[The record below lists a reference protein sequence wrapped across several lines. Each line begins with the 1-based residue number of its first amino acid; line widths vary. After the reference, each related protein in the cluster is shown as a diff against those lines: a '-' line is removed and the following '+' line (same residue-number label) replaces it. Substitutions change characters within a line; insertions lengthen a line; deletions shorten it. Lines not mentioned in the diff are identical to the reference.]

1 MGKIFKRR
9 WMMHDM
15 ARQRVFDKREF
26 LNILELLRRM
36 DYNGIGLYLEGAMEF
51 KTIDGV
57 IREGVIT
64 YDDAKW
70 IVEECKKRD
79 LFVFPMTNV
88 VGHMEHFLAQERFRG
103 LKYDDMSQMDFDHP
117 EAEAFAMQIVHEFND
132 AFGTGLV
139 HIGGDEAKLPHE
151 KMPDYAKFLAK
162 ICDNLLAEGIQ
173 PAIWDD
179 LIWMDKELCEPF
191 SRDVFL
197 FDWNYYGHRPESI
210 KFFREKGFKDLV
222 VGPCDNSWETF
233 ITYQRVS
240 GHLLAHTDIPVRP
253 DEIEAFLEDEAETDD
268 PEKLGAI
275 ITNWEN
281 NVGRNL
287 WCQWSAFAR
296 AGLFMT
302 GKLKARERND
312 ELIEKTLFGRVTP
325 YTSIVYMLHEVIDK
339 HGLDHN
345 WSPRLKNCLFGAPSL
360 HAALLEAMEGKP
372 AFVDDMDEA
381 LKTIYER
388 LNGWTPADDIENYC
402 LVSML
407 SLHDM
412 LRAGLELVKAF
423 AQRDSLYSKAA
434 ELQFKNPEL
443 AGQYLSRFISG
454 VRRAI
459 EEVCNARE
467 SYAWNLELVNVDKC
481 DIERMDIVIDL
492 LCELADGIEKAL
504 DKFERVPLPILEKTV
519 IGCIDR
525 NPFAAKVFK

>member
-1 MGKIFKRR
+1 MEKIFKRR
-9 WMMHDM
+9 WIMHDM

-26 LNILELLRRM
+26 LNILELLKRM

-51 KTIDGV
+51 KTIDGI

-79 LFVFPMTNV
+79 IFVFPMTNV
-88 VGHMEHFLAQERFRG
+88 VGHMEHFLAQERYRH
-103 LKYDDMSQMDFDHP
+103 LKYDDMSQMDFDNP

-132 AFGTGLV
+132 AFGTGMV
-139 HIGGDEAKLPHE
+139 HIGGDEAKLPPE

-162 ICDNLLAEGIQ
+162 ICDNLLAEGVQ

-210 KFFREKGFKDLV
+210 AFFHEKGFKDLV
-222 VGPCDNSWETF
+222 VAPCDNSWETF
-233 ITYQRVS
+233 ITYQRLS
-240 GHLLAHTDIPVRP
+240 GHLLAHTDIPVQP
-253 DEIEAFLEDEAETDD
+253 DEIEAFLEDEANTDA

-281 NVGRNL
+281 NSGRNL
-287 WCQWSAFAR
+287 WCQWSTFAR
-296 AGLFMT
+296 AALFMT

-325 YTSIVYMLHEVIDK
+325 YTSIVYMLHDVIQK
-339 HGLDHN
+339 HNLDHN
-345 WSPRLKNCLFGAPSL
+345 WSPRLKNCLFGSSAL
-360 HAALLEAMEGKP
+360 RTALLEAIKKP
-372 AFVDDMDEA
+372 VFIEDMDNT
-381 LKTIYER
+381 LKAIREK
-388 LNGWTPADDIENYC
+388 LDSWEPADDIENYC
-402 LVSML
+402 LVSMI

-412 LRAGLELVKAF
+412 LRAGLELVGAF
-423 AQRDSLYSKAA
+423 AKCDELYSKAA
-434 ELQFKNPEL
+434 KIQFTHPEL

-454 VRRAI
+454 IRRAI
-459 EEVCNARE
+459 EEVGNARE

-481 DIERMDIVIDL
+481 DVARIDLIIDL
-492 LCELADGIEKAL
+492 LCDIADAIETSF
-504 DKFERVPLPILEKTV
+504 DSFERVPLPILEKTI

-525 NPFAAKVFK
+525 NPYAAKVFK

>member
-1 MGKIFKRR
+1 
-9 WMMHDM
+9 M

-26 LNILELLRRM
+26 LNILELLKRM

-51 KTIDGV
+51 KSIDGV
-57 IREGVIT
+57 IHEGVIT

-70 IVEECKKRD
+70 IVDECNKRD

-88 VGHMEHFLAQERFRG
+88 VGHMEHFFAQERYRH
-103 LKYDDMSQMDFDHP
+103 LKYDDMSQMDFYNP
-117 EAEAFAMQIVHEFND
+117 EAEAFVMNIVDEFAQ

-139 HIGGDEAKLPHE
+139 HIGGDETKLPKE
-151 KMPDYAKFLAK
+151 SMMDYAKFLSR
-162 ICDNLLAEGIQ
+162 ICDNLLAKGIQ

-179 LIWMDKELCEPF
+179 MIWMDKELCEPF

-210 KFFREKGFKDLV
+210 TFFRELGFKDLI

-233 ITYQRVS
+233 ITYQRIS
-240 GHLLAHTDIPVRP
+240 GHLLAHTDIPVQP
-253 DEIEAFLEDEAETDD
+253 DEIEAFLEDEAQTDA

-281 NVGRNL
+281 NSGRNL

-325 YTSIVYMLHEVIDK
+325 YTSIVYMLHDVIAK
-339 HGLDHN
+339 HNLDHN
-345 WSPRLKNCLFGAPSL
+345 WSPRLKNCIFGVSSL
-360 HAALLEAMEGKP
+360 RTALLEAMNKP
-372 AFVDDMDEA
+372 AFVDDMDET
-381 LKTIYER
+381 LKEIQRKLY
-388 LNGWTPADDIENYC
+388 GWTPLDDIENYC

-423 AQRDSLYSKAA
+423 AARDELYSKAA
-434 ELQFKNPEL
+434 ELQFKNTEL
-443 AGQYLSRFISG
+443 AGQYLGKFISG

-459 EEVCNARE
+459 EEVINARE

-481 DIERMDIVIDL
+481 DVARIDLVIDL
-492 LCELADGIEKAL
+492 LCEIADTIENAF
-504 DKFERVPLPILEKTV
+504 DSFEKIPLPLLEKTV
-519 IGCIDR
+519 IGIIDR
-525 NPFAAKVFK
+525 NPYAAKVFK